1 MAPTLTMRI
10 WRRWLLSRHGLNGIP
25 VAYRFPVGHVVGNYP
40 MIEGAQVELRVGK
53 DMVELHTIEY

>member
-1 MAPTLTMRI
+1 MPKIIDTH
-10 WRRWLLSRHGLNGIP
+10 SP
-25 VAYRFPVGHVVGNYP
+25 NYP